1 MELLLILWLIMGVVS
16 GVIASN
22 KGRSGLGF
30 GLLGVFFGPIGIIA
44 AALVSPITPLPVEGL
59 QKRCPECAEVV
70 QSAAKVCRY
79 CGHRFSEEAADEAIS
94 SEPAEHPE
102 PTLMQKLFWN
112 PNPPP
117 RP

>member
-1 MELLLILWLIMGVVS
+1 VELLLILWLLMGAVS

-44 AALVSPITPLPVEGL
+44 AALVSPIVARPVQGL

-79 CGHRFSEEAADEAIS
+79 CGHRFSEQSESEAILAA
-94 SEPAEHPE
+94 PVQHPE